1 VLFEL
6 TAGTEP
12 GRRLVALAS
21 RLVPELAANAT
32 AHDRDG
38 TYPFESA
45 DLLKAAGYYAAPVP
59 KQLGGMGVDS
69 TRDVIVAASVLAQ
82 GDASVAIGVNMHM
95 AVLVNI
101 ARLWRLAHEA
111 GDERRAAAFAGPLTA
126 VVRDGMV
133 ISAAVS
139 EPGQDLTRPGTTATR
154 TETGWRIDGR
164 KIFCTGSPAAT
175 VLYASVSYVDPS
187 GVERYGYAP
196 VPIDAPGVVQHDDWD
211 ALGMRA
217 SGSQSVSF
225 EGVELPPEAVRG
237 GFPAGDIHGYIER
250 NMAAGLFHASA
261 SLGIAESASR
271 TANAAA
277 ARRGS
282 LDARGKTLVGEN
294 AIELSACRATLS
306 RAGRLIDECLGPDC
320 DVIALFAE
328 AQAAKA
334 FVNDAA
340 ARVVDR
346 ALALSGGVGYLNGHP
361 LARAYRDV
369 KAGAF
374 MHPLGANRAYEFL
387 ADVSLGREPAVS

>member
-1 VLFEL
+1 VLGEL

-12 GRRLVALAS
+12 GRRLVALAG
-21 RLVPELAANAT
+21 RLAPQLAANAA

-38 TYPFESA
+38 TYPFQSA
-45 DLLKAAGYYAAPVP
+45 EALKASGYYAAPVP
-59 KQLGGMGVDS
+59 RALGGMGVDS
-69 TRDVIVAASVLAQ
+69 ARDLIVAASVLAQ

-101 ARLWRLAHEA
+101 ARLWRLADAA
-111 GDERRAAAFAGPLTA
+111 GDERRAAAFAGPLNA
-126 VVRDGMV
+126 VVREGMV

-139 EPGQDLTRPGTTATR
+139 EPGQDLTRPATTATW
-154 TETGWRIDGR
+154 TGDDWRIDGR
-164 KIFCTGSPAAT
+164 KVFCTGSPSAT
-175 VLYASVSYVDPS
+175 VLYASVSYVNGD
-187 GVERYGYAP
+187 GVQRYGYAP
-196 VPIDAPGVVQHDDWD
+196 VPVGAPGVVLHDDWD

-225 EGVELPPEAVRG
+225 EGVRLPAEAVRG
-237 GFPAGDIHGYIER
+237 GFPAGDIRGYIER
-250 NMAAGLFHASA
+250 NLPAGLFHASA
-261 SLGIAESASR
+261 SLGIAEAANR

-277 ARRGS
+277 ARRGE

-294 AIELSACRATLS
+294 AIDLSAARASLS
-306 RAGRLIDECLGPDC
+306 RAARLLDDCIGPDC
-320 DVIALFAE
+320 DVVALFAE

-346 ALALSGGVGYLNGHP
+346 ALILSGGVGYLNGHP